1 MARYGAVQLDLQR
14 VLGLSQ
20 TAVSKRLRGLTPWDV
35 NELSAVAE
43 FFHMSLGELIAA
55 ADRPHPSGPD
65 ALEHRLPHRLKPSRN
80 RATAQYPD
88 LPVDL
93 SAHRLRR
100 ALRLSTQRPVPFYV
114 VNLPRRAA

>member
-43 FFHMSLGELIAA
+43 FFHMSLGDLIAA

-65 ALEHRLPHRLKPSRN
+65 ALAHGPHKLKPSRN
-80 RATAQYPD
+80 HGTAQYPD
-88 LPVDL
+88 LPADL
-93 SAHRLRR
+93 DAHRLRR
-100 ALRLSTQRPVPFYV
+100 TLRQSRGRGWPVYA